1 MTNAEK
7 ITNELKK
14 RPRTAKALAKTL
26 RISRIHC
33 FRVLHQIA
41 QKDGEVREGKTGP
54 MSALWKLP

>member
-26 RISRIHC
+26 RICRIH
-33 FRVLHQIA
+33 
-41 QKDGEVREGKTGP
+41 
-54 MSALWKLP
+54 